1 MRPAARAFDRWRSEL
16 QASGPF
22 DFGAMKKFKQAI
34 LTAVCLTF
42 LPAFAI
48 LALGFQQS
56 ADTIVTIDAQRP
68 IAPPETG
75 YFHLGGVS
83 KSGKSLSVNSRYLV
97 KNSEP
102 WLPVMGEFHFAR
114 YPEAY
119 WEEEILKMKA
129 GGVQVVS
136 TYIFWIHHEELEG
149 QFDWSGQRNLRHFVE
164 LCGKHGMY
172 VVVRVGPWDH
182 GEVRNGGFPDWL
194 LAKSKVRTNDPA
206 YLSYVQRFYGEIGK
220 QLQGLYW
227 NEDGPIIGVQL
238 ENEYGKRGPDAGAA
252 HISALK
258 KLALAS
264 GINPP
269 LFTVTGWPSADF
281 PPQEVIPVF
290 GAYPDGFWQDFPGE
304 APPDE
309 AFLFTLKRDINDK
322 PADLARFA
330 GQEDK
335 AFAHDPYF
343 LAEAGGGMELSY
355 HRRPLVQPADIA
367 AVNVTHVGSGANLFG
382 YYMFHGGA
390 NPLGKLTTLQ
400 ETHATGY
407 PNDLPQISYDFQ
419 APLGEYGQMHPSFR
433 KLKLLHQFYNE
444 FGPQLAPMAA
454 FLPEQTPQGAADSGT
469 LRSAVRTDGDSGFL
483 FVNNYVHNLP
493 MPERKAVAFR
503 IRLAKETI
511 QVPRKAADIPAG
523 AYFIWPFQLPL
534 GAARLVYSTAELLT
548 KLDSANST
556 DYVFFAIPGIAPEF
570 AFEEKTAGKVTAD
583 GATKARENGILYLE
597 GLKPGTGEAIS
608 IQPPS
613 GKPIRILLLTQE
625 QAEDLWKIQL
635 SGKQYL
641 LLTSADVFFDDSTL
655 HLRSRDQAALAFSI
669 FPALAADPKADAP
682 LRKSG
687 SDGIFTSYA
696 ANLNPRTFDIQW
708 SQTRQAGHVDR
719 VQTSSLQRKV
729 PVAVA
734 PDDSAFK
741 NAAAWRITMPANE
754 MAGVSDVFLRINYV
768 GDIGRIYA
776 GQRLLDDDFYHGDI
790 WEIGLKRFAP
800 LAGQN
805 LTLDVLPLRKDAP
818 IYFSPKA
825 RPDFGSA
832 EQISDVRAI
841 TAVPE
846 YEIRIAF

>member
-1 MRPAARAFDRWRSEL
+1 
-16 QASGPF
+16 
-22 DFGAMKKFKQAI
+22 MKKSKH
-34 LTAVCLTF
+34 AVLAAMCLSF

-48 LALGFQQS
+48 LAFGFQQS
-56 ADTIVTIDAQRP
+56 ANTVVAIDARRP

-83 KSGKSLSVNSRYLV
+83 KSGNSLSVNSRYVV
-97 KNSEP
+97 KNSQP

-136 TYIFWIHHEELEG
+136 TYIFWIHHEEIEG
-149 QFDWSGQRNLRHFVE
+149 QFDWSGQRDLRHFVE
-164 LCGKHGMY
+164 LCGKNGMY
-172 VVVRVGPWDH
+172 VVVRIGPWVH
-182 GEVRNGGFPDWL
+182 GEARNGGFPDWVL
-194 LAKSKVRTNDPA
+194 TKSKVRTNDPA

-227 NEDGPIIGVQL
+227 NDDGPIIGVQL

-258 KLALAS
+258 KLAVES

-290 GAYPDGFWQDFPGE
+290 GAYPDGFWQDFPDE

-390 NPLGKLTTLQ
+390 NPQGKLSTLQ

-419 APLGEYGQMHPSFR
+419 APLGEYGQMNPSFR

-444 FGPQLAPMAA
+444 FGPQLAPMVA
-454 FLPEQTPQGAADSGT
+454 FLPEQTPKGAADAAT
-469 LRSAVRTDGDSGFL
+469 LRGAVRTDGNAGFL

-493 MPERKAVAFR
+493 MPERKRVVFQ
-503 IRLAKETI
+503 IRLPQETV
-511 QVPRKAADIPAG
+511 QLPRKPTDIPAD
-523 AYFIWPFQLPL
+523 AYFIWPFNLQM
-534 GAARLVYSTAELLT
+534 GSTRLVYSTAELLT
-548 KLDSANST
+548 KLDSADST
-556 DYVFFAIPGIAPEF
+556 DYVFFAIPGVVPEF
-570 AFEEKTAGKVTAD
+570 AFDEKTAGKITAD
-583 GATKARENGILYLE
+583 GATQVREGGTLYVD
-597 GLKPGTGEAIS
+597 GLQPGTREAIL
-608 IQPPS
+608 IQPSS
-613 GKPIRILLLTQE
+613 GKPIHILLLSQE
-625 QAEDLWKIQL
+625 QAENLWKIKLNGKPYLIL
-635 SGKQYL
+635 SA
-641 LLTSADVFFDDSTL
+641 ADIFCDDATL
-655 HLRSRDQAALAFSI
+655 YIRSRNISALAFSI
-669 FPALAADPKADAP
+669 LPALAAEPRADAA

-687 SDGIFTSYA
+687 TNGLFTSYA
-696 ANLNPRTFDIQW
+696 ANVDPRPFDIQW
-708 SQTRQAGHVDR
+708 TQTQQASQEPP
-719 VQTSSLQRKV
+719 VQTSALQRKV
-729 PVAVA
+729 PVAAA

-741 NAAAWRITMPANE
+741 NAAAWRIAMPVHE
-754 MAGVSDVFLRINYV
+754 LSGLSDVFLRIDYV
-768 GDIGRIYA
+768 GDIGRLYA
-776 GQRLLDDDFYHGDI
+776 GQRLLDDDYYHGAT
-790 WEIGLKRFAP
+790 WEVGLKRFAP
-800 LAGQN
+800 LAGRN

-832 EQISDVRAI
+832 EQISSVRAI
-841 TAVPE
+841 SAVPE
-846 YEIRIAF
+846 YEVRVVF

>member
-1 MRPAARAFDRWRSEL
+1 
-16 QASGPF
+16 
-22 DFGAMKKFKQAI
+22 MKKFKQAV
-34 LTAVCLTF
+34 LAAVCLSF

-48 LALGFQQS
+48 LAFGFEQS

-83 KSGKSLSVNSRYLV
+83 KSGKSLSVNSCCVV

-136 TYIFWIHHEELEG
+136 TYIFWIHHEEIEG

-172 VVVRVGPWDH
+172 VVVRIGPWDH
-182 GEVRNGGFPDWL
+182 GEVRNGGFPDWV

-227 NEDGPIIGVQL
+227 NDDGPIIGVQL
-238 ENEYGKRGPDAGAA
+238 ENEYGKKGPDAGAA

-258 KLALAS
+258 KLAVEC

-309 AFLFTLKRDINDK
+309 AFLFTLKRDVNDD
-322 PADLARFA
+322 PADLVRFA
-330 GQEDK
+330 GLEDK

-355 HRRPLVQPADIA
+355 HRRPLMQPADIA

-390 NPLGKLTTLQ
+390 NPGGKLTTLQ

-444 FGPQLAPMAA
+444 FGAQLAPMVA
-454 FLPEQTPQGAADSGT
+454 FLPEQTPKGAADSDT
-469 LRSAVRTDGDSGFL
+469 LRSAVRTDGNAGFL
-483 FVNNYVHNLP
+483 FVNNYVHNLA
-493 MPERKAVAFR
+493 MPERKGVAFR

-511 QVPRKAADIPAG
+511 QLPRKAADVPAG
-523 AYFIWPFQLPL
+523 AYFIWPFNLSM
-534 GAARLVYSTAELLT
+534 GSTRLVYSTAELLT

-556 DYVFFAIPGIAPEF
+556 DYVFFAIPGVAPEF
-570 AFEEKTAGKVTAD
+570 AFDKKSAGKITAA
-583 GATKARENGILYLE
+583 GASQIRENDILYLD
-597 GLKPGTGEAIS
+597 GLKPGTGDAIS
-608 IQPPS
+608 IQPSS
-613 GKPIRILLLTQE
+613 GKPIHILLLSEE
-625 QAEDLWKIQL
+625 QAENLWKIQL
-635 SGKQYL
+635 NGKQYL
-641 LLTSADVFFDDSTL
+641 LLSEADVFFDESNL
-655 HLRSRDQAALAFSI
+655 YLRSRDHAALSFSI
-669 FPALAADPKADAP
+669 FPALTAEPKANTP
-682 LRKSG
+682 LQKSG
-687 SDGIFTSYA
+687 SDGVFSSYV
-696 ANLNPRTFDIQW
+696 ANVEPRTFDIQW
-708 SQTRQAGHVDR
+708 KQTHPAGHVDP

-741 NAAAWRITMPANE
+741 NAAAWRISMPANQ
-754 MAGVSDVFLRINYV
+754 MAGLSDVFLRINYV
-768 GDIGRIYA
+768 GDIGRLYA

-790 WEIGLKRFAP
+790 WEVGLKRFAP
-800 LAGQN
+800 FAGQN
-805 LTLDVLPLRKDAP
+805 LTLDVLPLRNDAP
-818 IYFSPKA
+818 VYFSPKA

-832 EQISDVRAI
+832 DQISDVRAI
-841 TAVPE
+841 RAVPE
-846 YEIRIAF
+846 YEVRVVF

>member
-1 MRPAARAFDRWRSEL
+1 
-16 QASGPF
+16 
-22 DFGAMKKFKQAI
+22 MKKFKQAV
-34 LTAVCLTF
+34 LAAVCVSF

-48 LALGFQQS
+48 LAFGFQQS
-56 ADTIVTIDAQRP
+56 ADSIINIDARRP

-83 KSGKSLSVNSRYLV
+83 KSGNSLSVNSRYIV
-97 KNSEP
+97 KNSQP

-136 TYIFWIHHEELEG
+136 TYIFWIHHEEIEG

-172 VVVRVGPWDH
+172 VVVRIGPWVH
-182 GEVRNGGFPDWL
+182 GEARNGGFPDWV

-227 NEDGPIIGVQL
+227 NDDGPIIGVQL

-258 KLALAS
+258 KLAVES

-290 GAYPDGFWQDFPGE
+290 GAYPDGFWQDFAGD
-304 APPDE
+304 APHDE
-309 AFLFTLKRDINDK
+309 AFLFTLKRDINDN

-355 HRRPLVQPADIA
+355 HRRPLMQPADVA

-390 NPLGKLTTLQ
+390 NPEGKLTTLQ

-444 FGPQLAPMAA
+444 FGRQLAPMVA
-454 FLPEQTPQGAADSGT
+454 FLPEQTPKGAADSET
-469 LRSAVRTDGDSGFL
+469 LRSAVRTDGESGFV

-493 MPERKAVAFR
+493 MPDRKGVAFR

-511 QVPRKAADIPAG
+511 QLPRKAADVPAG
-523 AYFIWPFQLPL
+523 AYFIWPFNLSM
-534 GAARLVYSTAELLT
+534 GSTRLVYSTAELLT
-548 KLDSANST
+548 KLDSSNST
-556 DYVFFAIPGIAPEF
+556 DYVFFAVPRVAPEF
-570 AFEEKTAGKVTAD
+570 AFDEKSGAKITAA
-583 GATKARENGILYLE
+583 GASEIRENGILYLD
-597 GLKPGTGEAIS
+597 GLKPGTGDAIS
-608 IQPPS
+608 IQPSS
-613 GKPIRILLLTQE
+613 GKPIHILLLSEE
-625 QAEDLWKIQL
+625 QAENLWKIQL
-635 SGKQYL
+635 NGKQYL
-641 LLTSADVFFDDSTL
+641 LLSGADVFFDDSTL
-655 HLRSRDQAALAFSI
+655 HLRSRDHAALSFSV
-669 FPALAADPKADAP
+669 FPALTAEPKANTP
-682 LRKSG
+682 LQKTG
-687 SDGIFTSYA
+687 SDGVFSSYA
-696 ANLNPRTFDIQW
+696 ANEDPRTFDIQW
-708 SQTRQAGHVDR
+708 TQTQPAGHVDP

-741 NAAAWRITMPANE
+741 NAAAWRISMPANE
-754 MAGVSDVFLRINYV
+754 MTGLSDVFLRINYV
-768 GDIGRIYA
+768 GDIGRLYA
-776 GQRLLDDDFYHGDI
+776 GQHLLDDDFYHGDI
-790 WEIGLKRFAP
+790 WEVGLKRFAP

-825 RPDFGSA
+825 RTDFGSA

-846 YEIRIAF
+846 YEVRVVF

>member
-1 MRPAARAFDRWRSEL
+1 
-16 QASGPF
+16 
-22 DFGAMKKFKQAI
+22 MKKFKQAV
-34 LTAVCLTF
+34 LAAVCLSF
-42 LPAFAI
+42 LPAFTI
-48 LALGFQQS
+48 LAFGFQQS
-56 ADTIVTIDAQRP
+56 ADTIVTIDAQRT
-68 IAPPETG
+68 IANPETG

-83 KSGKSLSVNSRYLV
+83 KSGNSLSVNSRYMV
-97 KNSEP
+97 KNSQP

-136 TYIFWIHHEELEG
+136 TYIFWIHHEEIEG

-172 VVVRVGPWDH
+172 VVVRIGPWDH
-182 GEVRNGGFPDWL
+182 GEVRNGGFPDWV

-227 NEDGPIIGVQL
+227 NDDGPIIGVQL

-258 KLALAS
+258 KLAVES

-290 GAYPDGFWQDFPGE
+290 GAYPDGFWQEYPGD

-309 AFLFTLKRDINDK
+309 AFLFTLKRDINDN

-390 NPLGKLTTLQ
+390 NPQGKLTTLQ

-444 FGPQLAPMAA
+444 FGAQLAPMVA
-454 FLPEQTPQGAADSGT
+454 FLPEQTPKGAADADT
-469 LRSAVRTDGDSGFL
+469 VRSAVRTDGNRGFL

-493 MPERKAVAFR
+493 LPERKGVAFR
-503 IRLAKETI
+503 VRLAREAI
-511 QVPRKAADIPAG
+511 QLPRKSADIPAG
-523 AYFIWPFQLPL
+523 AYFIWPFNLTM
-534 GAARLVYSTAELLT
+534 GSTRLVYSTAQLLT
-548 KLDSANST
+548 KLDTADST
-556 DYVFFAIPGIAPEF
+556 FYVFFAIPGITPEF
-570 AFEEKTAGKVTAD
+570 AFDEKSAGKITTD
-583 GATKARENGILYLE
+583 GATEIRENGNVYVS
-597 GLKPGTGEAIS
+597 GLKPSTREAIS
-608 IQPPS
+608 IQPSS
-613 GKPIRILLLTQE
+613 GKAIRILLLSQE
-625 QAEDLWKIQL
+625 QAENLWKIQL
-635 SGKQYL
+635 SGKHCL
-641 LLTSADVFFDDSTL
+641 VLSGADVYFDDSTL
-655 HLRSRDQAALAFSI
+655 HLRSRDHAALSFSI
-669 FPALAADPKADAP
+669 FPALAAEPRADAP

-687 SDGIFTSYA
+687 SDGMFTSYA
-696 ANLNPRTFDIQW
+696 ANVDPRAFDIQW
-708 SQTRQAGHVDR
+708 TQTQQAGHVDP

-754 MAGVSDVFLRINYV
+754 MTGLSDVFLRINYV
-768 GDIGRIYA
+768 GDIGRLYV
-776 GQRLLDDDFYHGDI
+776 GKLLLDDDFYHGDT

-846 YEIRIAF
+846 YEVRVTF

>member
-1 MRPAARAFDRWRSEL
+1 
-16 QASGPF
+16 
-22 DFGAMKKFKQAI
+22 MKKFKQTVLVAVCLSFLPALAI
-34 LTAVCLTF
+34 LTF
-42 LPAFAI
+42 
-48 LALGFQQS
+48 GFQQS
-56 ADTIVTIDAQRP
+56 ANTVVTIDAQRLV
-68 IAPPETG
+68 AHPETG
-75 YFHLGGVS
+75 YFHLGGAS
-83 KSGKSLSVNSRYLV
+83 KSGNSLSVNSRYLV
-97 KNSEP
+97 KNSQP

-136 TYIFWIHHEELEG
+136 TYIFWIHHEEIEG

-172 VVVRVGPWDH
+172 VVVRIGPWVH
-182 GEVRNGGFPDWL
+182 GEARNGGFPDWV
-194 LAKSKVRTNDPA
+194 LAKSKARTNDPA

-227 NEDGPIIGVQL
+227 NDDGPIIGVQL

-258 KLALAS
+258 KLALES

-335 AFAHDPYF
+335 AFTHDPYF

-367 AVNVTHVGSGANLFG
+367 AVNVTHVGSGSNLFG

-390 NPLGKLTTLQ
+390 NPQGKLTTLQ

-444 FGPQLAPMAA
+444 FGPQLAPMVA
-454 FLPEQTPQGAADSGT
+454 FLPEQTPKDAADADT
-469 LRSAVRTDGDSGFL
+469 LRSAVRTDGDRGFL

-493 MPERKAVAFR
+493 MPERKGVVFQ
-503 IRLAKETI
+503 IRLLNSTV
-511 QVPRKAADIPAG
+511 QLPRKPADIPAD
-523 AYFIWPFQLPL
+523 AYFIWPFNLQM
-534 GAARLVYSTAELLT
+534 GSVRLTYSTAELLT
-548 KLDSANST
+548 KLDSADST
-556 DYVFFAIPGIAPEF
+556 YYVLSAIPGVAPEF
-570 AFEEKTAGKVTAD
+570 AFDERTVGKITTD
-583 GATKARENGILYLE
+583 GATEVRENGILYVS
-597 GLKPGTGEAIS
+597 GLRPGTREAIS
-608 IQPPS
+608 IQPSS
-613 GKPIRILLLTQE
+613 GKAIHILLLSQE
-625 QAEDLWKIQL
+625 QAENLWKIQSNGKSYLIL
-635 SGKQYL
+635 SA
-641 LLTSADVFFDDSTL
+641 ADVFSDDATL
-655 HLRSRDQAALAFSI
+655 YLRSRDNSALAFSI
-669 FPALAADPKADAP
+669 LLALATEPKANAP
-682 LRKSG
+682 LHKTG
-687 SDGIFTSYA
+687 TDGVFTSYA
-696 ANLNPRTFDIQW
+696 ANVDPRPFDIQW
-708 SQTRQAGHVDR
+708 KQTQQPGHAPP
-719 VQTSSLQRKV
+719 VQTSALQRKV
-729 PVAVA
+729 PIAVV

-741 NAAAWRITMPANE
+741 NAAAWRIALPANE
-754 MAGVSDVFLRINYV
+754 MTGLSDVFLRIEYV
-768 GDIGRIYA
+768 GDIGRLYA
-776 GQRLLDDDFYHGDI
+776 GQHLLDDDFYHGAT
-790 WEIGLKRFAP
+790 WEVGLKRFAP

-832 EQISDVRAI
+832 EQISEVRAI

-846 YEIRIAF
+846 YEIRVSF

>member
-1 MRPAARAFDRWRSEL
+1 MKILKAEPPSAICLFVLFALTTLAIAHP
-16 QASGPF
+16 QNSGTVV
-22 DFGAMKKFKQAI
+22 A
-34 LTAVCLTF
+34 
-42 LPAFAI
+42 
-48 LALGFQQS
+48 
-56 ADTIVTIDAQRP
+56 IDARKP
-68 IAPPETG
+68 IPPPETG
-75 YFHLGGVS
+75 FFHLGGVS
-83 KSGKSLSVNSRYLV
+83 KTGNSLSVNSRYV
-97 KNSEP
+97 TKNSVP

-136 TYIFWIHHEELEG
+136 TYIFWIHHEEIEG

-172 VVVRVGPWDH
+172 VFVRIGPWVH
-182 GEVRNGGFPDWL
+182 GEARNGGFPDWV
-194 LAKSKVRTNDPA
+194 LAKSNVRTNDPA
-206 YLSYVQRFYGEIGK
+206 YLSYVRRFYGEIGK
-220 QLQGLYW
+220 QLRGLYW
-227 NEDGPIIGVQL
+227 NDDGPIIGVQL
-238 ENEYGKRGPDAGAA
+238 ENEYGKHGPDAGAA

-258 KLALAS
+258 QLAVES

-322 PADLARFA
+322 PADLVRFA

-335 AFAHDPYF
+335 AFTHDPYF

-390 NPLGKLTTLQ
+390 NPVGKLTTLQ
-400 ETHATGY
+400 ETHATNY
-407 PNDLPQISYDFQ
+407 PNDLPQLSYDFQ
-419 APLGEYGQMHPSFR
+419 APLGEFGQMHPSFR

-444 FGPQLAPMAA
+444 FGESLAPMVAV
-454 FLPEQTPQGAADSGT
+454 LPDQTPKSAADSEV
-469 LRSAVRTDGDSGFL
+469 LRSAVRIDGDSGFI
-483 FVNNYVHNLP
+483 FINNYVHNLP
-493 MPERKAVAFR
+493 MPARNGVTFR
-503 IRLAKETI
+503 IQLPKETI
-511 QVPRKAADIPAG
+511 QVPRKPADIPSD
-523 AYFIWPFQLPL
+523 AYLIWPFNLPMGSA
-534 GAARLVYSTAELLT
+534 GAPRLVYSTAELLT
-548 KLDSANST
+548 KLDVADST
-556 DYVFFAIPGIAPEF
+556 YFVFFELPFVKPEF
-570 AFEEKTAGKVTAD
+570 AFDKKSLGKLTAP
-583 GATKARENGILYLE
+583 GATVARENGTAYVG
-597 GLKPGTGEAIS
+597 GLHSGTNDAIS
-608 IQPPS
+608 IQPIS
-613 GKPIRILLLTQE
+613 GKPVHILLLSQA
-625 QAEDLWKIQL
+625 QAENLWKISL
-635 SGKQYL
+635 NGKQYL
-641 LLTSADVFFDDSTL
+641 MLTGADVFFDDSTL
-655 HLRSRDQAALAFSI
+655 YLRSRDTSALAFSI
-669 FPALAADPKADAP
+669 LPRSAVEPKANAT
-682 LRKSG
+682 LRNSG
-687 SDGIFTSYA
+687 SDGVFTSYSA
-696 ANLNPRTFDIQW
+696 TLEPRTFEIQW
-708 SQTRQAGHVDR
+708 KKTQQAGHADP

-734 PDDSAFK
+734 PDDPAFK
-741 NAAAWRITMPANE
+741 SAAAWQIATPATG
-754 MAGVSDVFLRINYV
+754 MAGMSDVFLRIDYT
-768 GDIGRIYA
+768 GDIGRLYE
-776 GQRLLDDDFYHGDI
+776 GQRLLDDDFYHGAI

-800 LAGQN
+800 LASQN

-832 EQISDVRAI
+832 EQIADVRTI

-846 YEIRIAF
+846 YEIQVAF

>member
-1 MRPAARAFDRWRSEL
+1 MQTVLVAVCLSFLPAL
-16 QASGPF
+16 
-22 DFGAMKKFKQAI
+22 AI
-34 LTAVCLTF
+34 LTF
-42 LPAFAI
+42 
-48 LALGFQQS
+48 GFQQS
-56 ADTIVTIDAQRP
+56 ANTVVAIDAQRP
-68 IAPPETG
+68 IAPAETG
-75 YFHLGGVS
+75 FFHLGSVS
-83 KSGKSLSVNSRYLV
+83 KSGKSISVNSRYIV
-97 KNSEP
+97 KNAEP

-136 TYIFWIHHEELEG
+136 TYIFWIHHEEIEG

-172 VVVRVGPWDH
+172 VVVRIGPWDH
-182 GEVRNGGFPDWL
+182 GEVRNGGFPDWV

-206 YLSYVQRFYGEIGK
+206 YLSYVQRFYAEIGK

-227 NEDGPIIGVQL
+227 NDDGPIIGVQL

-258 KLALAS
+258 KLAVEA

-290 GAYPDGFWQDFPGE
+290 GAYPDGFWQDFKGD
-304 APPDE
+304 APHDE
-309 AFLFTLKRDINDK
+309 AFLFTLKRDINNN

-330 GQEDK
+330 RQEDK

-355 HRRPLVQPADIA
+355 HRRPLIQPADVA
-367 AVNVTHVGSGANLFG
+367 GVNVTHVGSGANLFG

-390 NPLGKLTTLQ
+390 NPEGKLTTLQ

-433 KLKLLHQFYNE
+433 RLKLLHQFYNE
-444 FGPQLAPMAA
+444 FGPQLAPMVA
-454 FLPEQTPQGAADSGT
+454 FLPEQTPTSAADAGT
-469 LRSAVRTDGDSGFL
+469 LRSAVRTDGNGGFL

-493 MPERKAVAFR
+493 MPERTAVVFQV
-503 IRLAKETI
+503 RLPNSAV
-511 QVPRKAADIPAG
+511 QLPRKPADIPAD
-523 AYFIWPFQLPL
+523 AYFIWPFNLQM
-534 GAARLVYSTAELLT
+534 GSTRLTYSTAQLLT

-556 DYVFFAIPGIAPEF
+556 DYVFFAIPGVAPEF
-570 AFEEKTAGKVTAD
+570 AFDEKTAGKITAD
-583 GATKARENGILYLE
+583 GATKTRANGTLYIDGIE
-597 GLKPGTGEAIS
+597 PGAHEAIS
-608 IQPPS
+608 IQPS
-613 GKPIRILLLTQE
+613 AGKTIHILLLSQE
-625 QAEDLWKIQL
+625 QAESLWKIQVNGKPYLIL
-635 SGKQYL
+635 SG
-641 LLTSADVFFDDSTL
+641 ADVFCDDATL
-655 HLRSRDQAALAFSI
+655 YLRSRNHSALAFSI
-669 FPALAADPKADAP
+669 LPALATEPKANAP

-687 SDGIFTSYA
+687 TDGVFTSYA
-696 ANLNPRTFDIQW
+696 ADVEPRPFDIQW
-708 SQTRQAGHVDR
+708 KQTQQPGQAPP
-719 VQTSSLQRKV
+719 VQTSALQRKV
-729 PVAVA
+729 PVAVT
-734 PDDSAFK
+734 PDDTAFK

-754 MAGVSDVFLRINYV
+754 MAGLSDVFLRIDYV
-768 GDIGRIYA
+768 GDIGRLYA
-776 GQRLLDDDFYHGDI
+776 GQHLLDDDFYHGAT
-790 WEIGLKRFAP
+790 WEVGLKRFAP

-832 EQISDVRAI
+832 EQISAVRAI

-846 YEIRIAF
+846 YEVRVVF

>member
-1 MRPAARAFDRWRSEL
+1 
-16 QASGPF
+16 
-22 DFGAMKKFKQAI
+22 MKTFKQVVLA
-34 LTAVCLTF
+34 AVCLSF

-48 LALGFQQS
+48 LGFGFQQS
-56 ADTIVTIDAQRP
+56 AESIINIDARRP
-68 IAPPETG
+68 IAPPEAG

-83 KSGKSLSVNSRYLV
+83 KSGNSLSVNSRYIV

-136 TYIFWIHHEELEG
+136 TYIFWIHHEEIEG

-172 VVVRVGPWDH
+172 VVVRIGPWVH
-182 GEVRNGGFPDWL
+182 GEARNGGFPDWVL
-194 LAKSKVRTNDPA
+194 SKSKVRTNDPA
-206 YLSYVQRFYGEIGK
+206 YLSYVRRFYGEIGK

-227 NEDGPIIGVQL
+227 NDDGPIIGVQL

-258 KLALAS
+258 RLAVES

-355 HRRPLVQPADIA
+355 HRRPLVQPADVA

-390 NPLGKLTTLQ
+390 NPQGKLTSLQ

-444 FGPQLAPMAA
+444 FGPQLAPMVA
-454 FLPEQTPQGAADSGT
+454 FLPDQTPKGASDSDT
-469 LRSAVRTDGDSGFL
+469 VRSAARTDGDGGFL

-503 IRLAKETI
+503 IRLPKETL
-511 QVPRKAADIPAG
+511 QLPRTTADIPAG
-523 AYFIWPFQLPL
+523 GYFVWPFNFQM
-534 GAARLVYSTAELLT
+534 GATRLVYSTAELLT
-548 KLDSANST
+548 KLDTASST

-570 AFEEKTAGKVTAD
+570 AFDDKSAGKITAG
-583 GATKARENGILYLE
+583 GATEIRENGNLYVS
-597 GLKPGTGEAIS
+597 GLKPGTGDAIS
-608 IQPPS
+608 IQPPT
-613 GKPIRILLLTQE
+613 GKAIRILLLSQA
-625 QAEDLWKIQL
+625 QAEDLWKMQL
-635 SGKQYL
+635 HGKQYL
-641 LLTSADVFFDDSTL
+641 LMSSADVFFDDSTL
-655 HLRSRDQAALAFSI
+655 YLRSRDNSALAFSI
-669 FPALAADPKADAP
+669 FPASSAEPKANAP

-687 SDGIFTSYA
+687 SDGIFISYTA
-696 ANLNPRTFDIQW
+696 SVEPRTFDIGW
-708 SQTRQAGHVDR
+708 TQTQPAGHVDP

-741 NAAAWRITMPANE
+741 NAAAWRISMPAHE
-754 MAGVSDVFLRINYV
+754 ITGLSDVFLRINYA
-768 GDIGRIYA
+768 GDIGRLYE
-776 GQRLLDDDFYHGDI
+776 GQRLLDDDFFHGDT
-790 WEIGLKRFAP
+790 WEVGLKRFAP
-800 LAGQN
+800 LASRN

-818 IYFSPKA
+818 IYFSPHA

-832 EQISDVRAI
+832 EQISEVRTI

-846 YEIRIAF
+846 YEVRITF

>member
-1 MRPAARAFDRWRSEL
+1 
-16 QASGPF
+16 
-22 DFGAMKKFKQAI
+22 MKKFMQTVLVAVCLSFLPALAI
-34 LTAVCLTF
+34 LTF
-42 LPAFAI
+42 
-48 LALGFQQS
+48 GFQQS
-56 ADTIVTIDAQRP
+56 ANTVVAIDAQRP
-68 IAPPETG
+68 IAPAETG
-75 YFHLGGVS
+75 FFHLGSVS
-83 KSGKSLSVNSRYLV
+83 KSGKSISVNSRYIV
-97 KNSEP
+97 KNAEP

-136 TYIFWIHHEELEG
+136 TYIFWIHHEEIEG

-172 VVVRVGPWDH
+172 VVVRIGPWDH
-182 GEVRNGGFPDWL
+182 GEVRNGGFPDWV

-206 YLSYVQRFYGEIGK
+206 YLSYVQRFYAEIGK

-227 NEDGPIIGVQL
+227 NDDGPIIGVQL

-258 KLALAS
+258 KLAVEA

-290 GAYPDGFWQDFPGE
+290 GAYPDGFWQDFKGD
-304 APPDE
+304 APHDE
-309 AFLFTLKRDINDK
+309 AFLFTLKRDINNN

-330 GQEDK
+330 RQEDK

-355 HRRPLVQPADIA
+355 HRRPLIQPADVA
-367 AVNVTHVGSGANLFG
+367 GVNVTHVGSGANLFG

-390 NPLGKLTTLQ
+390 NPEGKLTTLQ

-433 KLKLLHQFYNE
+433 RLKLLHQFYNE
-444 FGPQLAPMAA
+444 FGPQLAPMVA
-454 FLPEQTPQGAADSGT
+454 FLPEQTPTSAADAGT
-469 LRSAVRTDGDSGFL
+469 LRSAVRTDGNGGFL

-493 MPERKAVAFR
+493 MPERTAVVFQV
-503 IRLAKETI
+503 RLPNSAV
-511 QVPRKAADIPAG
+511 QLPRKPADIPAD
-523 AYFIWPFQLPL
+523 AYFIWPFNLQM
-534 GAARLVYSTAELLT
+534 GSTRLTYSTAQLLT

-556 DYVFFAIPGIAPEF
+556 DYVFFAIPGVAPEF
-570 AFEEKTAGKVTAD
+570 AFDEKTAGKITAD
-583 GATKARENGILYLE
+583 GATKTRANGTLYIDGIE
-597 GLKPGTGEAIS
+597 PGAHEAIS
-608 IQPPS
+608 IQPS
-613 GKPIRILLLTQE
+613 AGKTIHILLLSQE
-625 QAEDLWKIQL
+625 QAESLWKIQVNGKPYLIL
-635 SGKQYL
+635 SG
-641 LLTSADVFFDDSTL
+641 ADVFCDDATL
-655 HLRSRDQAALAFSI
+655 YLRSRNHSALAFSI
-669 FPALAADPKADAP
+669 LPALATEPKANAP

-687 SDGIFTSYA
+687 TDGVFTSYA
-696 ANLNPRTFDIQW
+696 ADVEPRPFDIQW
-708 SQTRQAGHVDR
+708 KQTQQPGQAPP
-719 VQTSSLQRKV
+719 VQTSALQRKV
-729 PVAVA
+729 PVAVT
-734 PDDSAFK
+734 PDDTAFK

-754 MAGVSDVFLRINYV
+754 MAGLSDVFLRIDYV
-768 GDIGRIYA
+768 GDIGRLYA
-776 GQRLLDDDFYHGDI
+776 GQHLLDDDFYHGAT
-790 WEIGLKRFAP
+790 WEVGLKRFAP

-832 EQISDVRAI
+832 EQISAVRAI

-846 YEIRIAF
+846 YEVRVVF